1 MRKQY
6 ERWVYDALKDNNG
19 SATVLEVSK
28 HIWANHK
35 EDIDGTEDFYSCKYD
50 FRWGATELRK
60 KGIMRD
66 AKESP
71 RGLRQLKDNDLE
83 FF

>member
-19 SATVLEVSK
+19 SSTVLEVAK

-35 EDIDGTEDFYSCKYD
+35 DDIDDTEDFYSWQYD
-50 FRWGATELRK
+50 FRWGATEFRK

-71 RGLRQLKDNDLE
+71 RGLWQLKDNDLE

>member
-1 MRKQY
+1 M
-6 ERWVYDALKDNNG
+6 
-19 SATVLEVSK
+19 
-28 HIWANHK
+28 ANHK
-35 EDIDGTEDFYSCKYD
+35 DDIDGAKDFYSWQYD

-71 RGLRQLKDNDLE
+71 RGLWQLKDNDLE